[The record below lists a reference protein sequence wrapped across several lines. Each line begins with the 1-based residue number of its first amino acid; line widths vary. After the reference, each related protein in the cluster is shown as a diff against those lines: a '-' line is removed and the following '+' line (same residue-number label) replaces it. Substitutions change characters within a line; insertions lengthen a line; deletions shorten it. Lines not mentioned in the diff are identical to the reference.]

1 MSFADIG
8 RFLRNTQLSGARA
21 DGTALSV
28 ADRDAAEQ
36 VRLRRHRPA
45 AGLCP
50 FAA

>member
-8 RFLRNTQLSGARA
+8 RFLWNTQISGAGA
-21 DGTALSV
+21 DRTALSV
-28 ADRDAAEQ
+28 ADRDARRQA
-36 VRLRRHRPA
+36 RPRRHCPA

>member
-1 MSFADIG
+1 MAVADIG
-8 RFLRNTQLSGARA
+8 RFIRNARFLRAKTEAAVR
-21 DGTALSV
+21 SV

>member
-8 RFLRNTQLSGARA
+8 RFIRNTRLSGART
-21 DGTALSV
+21 DRTALSV

-50 FAA
+50 FAV